1 MGRGKVIDDV
11 EEGGGG
17 WHCTVNVMAVEGV
30 LQRRFYS
37 MDPHPYGILARG
49 VLVHVV

>member
-1 MGRGKVIDDV
+1 VD
-11 EEGGGG
+11 G

-30 LQRRFYS
+30 LQRQFYA
-37 MDPHPYGILARG
+37 MDPPHPYGDLAR